1 MEEERCREVRGV
13 NSWSNCRI
21 SYVNVHIVRCAG
33 SEVAGVRG
41 CASPTDLSA
50 TDLLDWTV
58 YLFEN
63 TVVSKA
69 AASTTARRT
78 QQR

>member
-21 SYVNVHIVRCAG
+21 SYVNVHVVRCAG

-41 CASPTDLSA
+41 CASPNRP
-50 TDLLDWTV
+50 
-58 YLFEN
+58 LFRLRTAPQEN
-63 TVVSKA
+63 
-69 AASTTARRT
+69 RRKGFFVPSMPED
-78 QQR
+78 RYM

>member
-21 SYVNVHIVRCAG
+21 SYVNVHVVRCAG
-33 SEVAGVRG
+33 SEVAGVRC

-50 TDLLDWTV
+50 TDLLDLIT
-58 YLFEN
+58 YSK
-63 TVVSKA
+63 TPMVSKA